1 MIVLYAKITGVHGI
15 KGEIEMSFPDKEY
28 FNSLP
33 YLNKDTPIIILN
45 NQYTVLNVKKKNKAF
60 IFSLKEIDNIDKAK
74 ELVGQDI
81 FIDSSYLPVLDED
94 TFYRAELIGY
104 KVLDR
109 ENNIVGEIIN
119 LYSIPANEVFEI
131 ALEDNKKKIVSIPFV
146 NAYFGKANKNE
157 KTIIIL
163 VDIKL
168 FEDNN

>member
-1 MIVLYAKITGVHGI
+1 
-15 KGEIEMSFPDKEY
+15 MSFPDKEY

-60 IFSLKEIDNIDKAK
+60 VFSLKEIDNIDKAK

-104 KVLDR
+104 KVLDK
-109 ENNIVGEIIN
+109 ENRYIN
-119 LYSIPANEVFEI
+119 
-131 ALEDNKKKIVSIPFV
+131 
-146 NAYFGKANKNE
+146 
-157 KTIIIL
+157 
-163 VDIKL
+163 
-168 FEDNN
+168 